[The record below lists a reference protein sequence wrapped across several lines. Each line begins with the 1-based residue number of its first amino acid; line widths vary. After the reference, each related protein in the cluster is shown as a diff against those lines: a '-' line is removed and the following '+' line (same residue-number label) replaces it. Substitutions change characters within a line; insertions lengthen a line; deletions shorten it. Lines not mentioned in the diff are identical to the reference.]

1 MSNYQELLFSGTSEN
16 EWLLFEKQEMKW
28 HLLSYK
34 LKNVLKPDVVQSLVP
49 N

>member
-1 MSNYQELLFSGTSEN
+1 MANYQELIFSRTLKN
-16 EWLLFEKQEMKW
+16 EWLLFESQEMKW

-34 LKNVLKPDVVQSLVP
+34 LKNVLKPDVMQSLFQ

>member
-1 MSNYQELLFSGTSEN
+1 MANYQEFLFSRTSKN
-16 EWLLFEKQEMKW
+16 EWMLFESQEMKW

-34 LKNVLKPDVVQSLVP
+34 LKNVLKPDVVQSSFP